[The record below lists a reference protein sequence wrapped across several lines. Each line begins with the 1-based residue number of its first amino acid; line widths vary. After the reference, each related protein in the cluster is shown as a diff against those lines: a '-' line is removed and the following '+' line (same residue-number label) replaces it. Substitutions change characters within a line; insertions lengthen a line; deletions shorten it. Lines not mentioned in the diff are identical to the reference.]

1 LGLCRLNSRKAIF
14 FSYRLY
20 STIHFCK
27 KSFHRRVNQC
37 IQNYGYLQIQLYRG
51 SLAPV
56 IVDSSSAT
64 AQLSNT
70 SSRVRQPTIAIC
82 LVIVD
87 ELHHEAIWRRWL
99 GEDSG
104 IEGDRN
110 DMRDRKRVL
119 PQENKCPSS
128 SSYSSSDLADVEPG
142 VKQKYLARLF
152 IHAKYPDRIKSQ
164 WVRSRTLGT
173 GRVGSGHMCRKIT
186 IVVMIC
192 CAVLYCVAICNIAL
206 FYTVQWY
213 PVLCCS
219 MLCCAVLRCA
229 VL

>member
-1 LGLCRLNSRKAIF
+1 
-14 FSYRLY
+14 
-20 STIHFCK
+20 
-27 KSFHRRVNQC
+27 
-37 IQNYGYLQIQLYRG
+37 
-51 SLAPV
+51 V

-64 AQLSNT
+64 AQSSSA
-70 SSRVRQPTIAIC
+70 SSRVRLPTIAIC

-99 GEDSG
+99 GEDSE

-119 PQENKCPSS
+119 PHDNTSPSS
-128 SSYSSSDLADVEPG
+128 SSYSSSDRADEGPG
-142 VKQKYLARLF
+142 VKQEYRARLF

-173 GRVGSGHMCRKIT
+173 GRVGSGHMSGKIR
-186 IVVMIC
+186 IIAVIC
-192 CAVLYCVAICNIAL
+192 FSVICYAMLRCAVLYCVAICNIGV
-206 FYTVQWY
+206 FYSVQWY
-213 PVLCCS
+213 PVLCCR
-219 MLCCAVLRCA
+219 MLCCATSCCAVLRCT